1 MLLLVVVNVIKNPV
15 LYWML
20 QQNYCALHSAT
31 ASVLGFSSLKV
42 ETPEHLE
49 HPEVTFRIKWCEN
62 LKNVVQFNLKFS
74 NILGI
79 YIKLH
84 VMRIELGCHVNII
97 HGLRC
102 LRARARKDKP
112 TRAALSSKWFG
123 LGPNSKIDGRRG
135 RSKLKLS
142 VQVVPTRAGAWTCVS
157 SSAASAWGIRRKHR
171 SSARRDKCPS

>member
-97 HGLRC
+97 HC
-102 LRARARKDKP
+102 LRARARKDNPGTTADWKSWS
-112 TRAALSSKWFG
+112 RAKHVFGRSSSKFYPIC
-123 LGPNSKIDGRRG
+123 LQLILSERR
-135 RSKLKLS
+135 
-142 VQVVPTRAGAWTCVS
+142 
-157 SSAASAWGIRRKHR
+157 
-171 SSARRDKCPS
+171 